1 MRTKI
6 KKSVSIFMLLL
17 LIFPPEI
24 TRSESP
30 KIVYPLQEVAKLEC
44 RYELFSDLDSKCK
57 ETLKILKTSD
67 YQKYADQNDWYNEYT
82 RRYSVLWW
90 ASYTY
95 WWDVWNWWHMW
106 VDIATAEWTPVYA
119 MADWEVIIA
128 QNKLEFWNLISIKHD
143 INWKKIVSN
152 YAHLSK
158 IDVKV
163 WEKINAWE
171 KIWEVWSTWNSTW
184 NHLHFQV
191 DLQTKSSPTY
201 YSYETCPYSYN
212 DIINNWKCYS
222 ELQNLTVDPLEFLE
236 TGGAILNNIVIKEV
250 IIPKKQTWNS
260 QVISKWN
267 ASSIFNNTI
276 YIDSSFDDIVEV
288 QKIYKSLWYYN
299 WVVDW
304 NYNSILKDI
313 ITYQLDK
320 NIISSSS
327 EDWAWYF
334 WPKTRTQTKKDYE
347 NYLSINDKVNIT
359 TEVTTSTQKIEKISR
374 EWMLTREEIEEREIN
389 EFKRRYD
396 IKIQYKDVW
405 NNLWIWQK
413 QNINVSIKDKKWNW
427 FNWNTPYPIS
437 FIIDKDSMD
446 VFPNKFYNFT
456 NWKRDITLTG
466 KKAWN
471 TTLYVKMWNKTIE
484 TIDIKIYA
492 DWKEINPKSAI
503 VLAKSKVILW
513 DANVWAIMLKD
524 DKWSRLVNLKYNWT
538 FDLKAEWNAKICIKT
553 WNIKDV
559 KNIMKKECLEKDYV
573 KSKTISYKDTV
584 WWLLIFNYKVFDDQA
599 KIKLYS
605 FNEKK
610 DLITLNLKS
619 DAPKWLTTNYAY
631 YDEVIQLLEN
641 NIATSD
647 LKQWYF
653 LEKRAMTEKEALV
666 WIKDSLKAIKKDIID
681 KNIIAIIDLNIQN
694 IEKENVSSFNPIT
707 RKDFLDKAYKYLVFN
722 KSTQVS
728 ITYRD
733 LEKEDNN
740 KANTLFNKNNT
751 WKDKFWENYYQP
763 NQQITRWEWAYII
776 SLAIDKTKNST
787 LTLWK

>member
-1 MRTKI
+1 
-6 KKSVSIFMLLL
+6 
-17 LIFPPEI
+17 
-24 TRSESP
+24 
-30 KIVYPLQEVAKLEC
+30 
-44 RYELFSDLDSKCK
+44 
-57 ETLKILKTSD
+57 
-67 YQKYADQNDWYNEYT
+67 
-82 RRYSVLWW
+82 
-90 ASYTY
+90 
-95 WWDVWNWWHMW
+95 MW

-374 EWMLTREEIEEREIN
+374 EWMLTRE
-389 EFKRRYD
+389 
-396 IKIQYKDVW
+396 
-405 NNLWIWQK
+405 
-413 QNINVSIKDKKWNW
+413 
-427 FNWNTPYPIS
+427 
-437 FIIDKDSMD
+437 
-446 VFPNKFYNFT
+446 
-456 NWKRDITLTG
+456 
-466 KKAWN
+466 
-471 TTLYVKMWNKTIE
+471 
-484 TIDIKIYA
+484 
-492 DWKEINPKSAI
+492 
-503 VLAKSKVILW
+503 
-513 DANVWAIMLKD
+513 
-524 DKWSRLVNLKYNWT
+524 
-538 FDLKAEWNAKICIKT
+538 
-553 WNIKDV
+553 
-559 KNIMKKECLEKDYV
+559 
-573 KSKTISYKDTV
+573 
-584 WWLLIFNYKVFDDQA
+584 
-599 KIKLYS
+599 
-605 FNEKK
+605 
-610 DLITLNLKS
+610 
-619 DAPKWLTTNYAY
+619 
-631 YDEVIQLLEN
+631 
-641 NIATSD
+641 
-647 LKQWYF
+647 
-653 LEKRAMTEKEALV
+653 
-666 WIKDSLKAIKKDIID
+666 
-681 KNIIAIIDLNIQN
+681 
-694 IEKENVSSFNPIT
+694 
-707 RKDFLDKAYKYLVFN
+707 
-722 KSTQVS
+722 
-728 ITYRD
+728 
-733 LEKEDNN
+733 
-740 KANTLFNKNNT
+740 
-751 WKDKFWENYYQP
+751 
-763 NQQITRWEWAYII
+763 
-776 SLAIDKTKNST
+776 
-787 LTLWK
+787 